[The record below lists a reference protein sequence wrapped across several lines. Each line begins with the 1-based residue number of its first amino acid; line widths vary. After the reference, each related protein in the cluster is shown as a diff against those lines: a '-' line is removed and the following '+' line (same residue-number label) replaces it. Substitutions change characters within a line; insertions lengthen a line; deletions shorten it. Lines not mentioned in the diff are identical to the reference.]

1 MISLEAVAQTYHQP
15 LLSLVFEAQSIHRQH
30 HQTDAVQMCTL
41 ANIKSGRCPED
52 CKYCPQS
59 ARYPTVV
66 ENYPLLPLD
75 EVIKQA
81 KDAKEHGA
89 TRFCMGAAWR
99 NAPDGEDFD
108 RVLQMVEAVANLEM
122 EACVTMGMLR
132 PDQAQK
138 LAKAGLTAY
147 NHNLDT
153 SESFYPEII
162 TTRTYRD
169 RLETIQ
175 NVADAGIQVC
185 CGGIV
190 GMGETDGD
198 RIELL
203 HTLAN
208 LSPQPESVPIN
219 ALSPVE
225 GTPLGDLE
233 AIDPLVLVRMVATA
247 RILMP
252 KAIVR
257 LSAGRDRLSISDQA
271 LCFLAGAN
279 SIFSSEKLL
288 TTANPNWQ
296 EDSHMFE
303 QLGIK
308 PKELAH

>member
-59 ARYPTVV
+59 ARYPTAV

-81 KDAKEHGA
+81 QDAKEHGA

-190 GMGETDGD
+190 GMGETDRD
-198 RIELL
+198 RIDLL

-225 GTPLGDLE
+225 GTPLGDIE
-233 AIDPLVLVRMVATA
+233 PINPLVLVRMVATA

-296 EDSHMFE
+296 DDSDMF
-303 QLGIK
+303 QKLGIK
-308 PKELAH
+308 PKELVQ

>member
-1 MISLEAVAQTYHQP
+1 MISLESVTKTYDQP

-30 HQTDAVQMCTL
+30 HQIDAVQMCTL

-59 ARYPTVV
+59 ARYPTGV
-66 ENYPLLPLD
+66 ETYPLLRLD
-75 EVIKQA
+75 EVVSQAQEAKQ
-81 KDAKEHGA
+81 HGA

-99 NAPDGEDFD
+99 NAPDGEEFE
-108 RVLQMVEAVANLEM
+108 RVLQMVEAVSGMGM

-132 PDQAQK
+132 SDQAQR

-175 NVADAGIQVC
+175 HVAAAGIQVC

-190 GMGETDGD
+190 GMGETDRD

-208 LSPQPESVPIN
+208 L
-219 ALSPVE
+219 
-225 GTPLGDLE
+225 
-233 AIDPLVLVRMVATA
+233 
-247 RILMP
+247 
-252 KAIVR
+252 
-257 LSAGRDRLSISDQA
+257 
-271 LCFLAGAN
+271 
-279 SIFSSEKLL
+279 
-288 TTANPNWQ
+288 
-296 EDSHMFE
+296 
-303 QLGIK
+303 
-308 PKELAH
+308 

>member
-59 ARYPTVV
+59 ARYPTAV

-132 PDQAQK
+132 SDQAQK

>member
-1 MISLEAVAQTYHQP
+1 LISLELATEIYHRP
-15 LLSLVFEAQSIHRQH
+15 LLSLVFEAQTIHRQY

-41 ANIKSGRCPED
+41 SNIKSGRCPED

-59 ARYPTVV
+59 SRYPTGV
-66 ENYPLLPLD
+66 ETYPLLPLA
-75 EVIKQA
+75 EVISQAEEAKQ
-81 KDAKEHGA
+81 HGA

-99 NAPDGEDFD
+99 NAPEGEEFE
-108 RVLQMVEAVANLEM
+108 RVLQMVEAVAGMGM

-132 PDQAQK
+132 PEQAQR

-175 NVADAGIQVC
+175 HVSEAGIQVC

-190 GMGETDGD
+190 GMGETDSD
-198 RIELL
+198 RIDLL

-219 ALSPVE
+219 ALSAVE
-225 GTPLGDLE
+225 GTPFGDLP
-233 AIDPLVLVRMVATA
+233 AIDPLILVRMVATA

-252 KAIVR
+252 KAVVR
-257 LSAGRDRLSISDQA
+257 LSAGRDRLSVSDQA

-288 TTANPNWQ
+288 TTANPDWQ
-296 EDSHMFE
+296 DDAAMFE
-303 QLGIK
+303 RLGIM
-308 PKELAH
+308 PKELV

>member
-1 MISLEAVAQTYHQP
+1 MISLESVTKTYDQP
-15 LLSLVFEAQSIHRQH
+15 LLSLVFEAQSIHRQY
-30 HQTDAVQMCTL
+30 HQIDAVQMCTL

-59 ARYPTVV
+59 ARYPTGV
-66 ENYPLLPLD
+66 ETYPLLRLD
-75 EVIKQA
+75 EVVSQAQEAKQ
-81 KDAKEHGA
+81 HGA

-99 NAPDGEDFD
+99 NAPDGEEFE
-108 RVLQMVEAVANLEM
+108 RVLQMIEAVSGMGM

-132 PDQAQK
+132 SDQAQR

-175 NVADAGIQVC
+175 HVAAAGIQVC

-190 GMGETDGD
+190 GMGETDRD

-219 ALSPVE
+219 ALSPVA
-225 GTPLGDLE
+225 GTPFGDLE
-233 AIDPLVLVRMVATA
+233 TINPLVLVRMVATA

-257 LSAGRDRLSISDQA
+257 LSAGRDRLSVSDQA

-288 TTANPNWQ
+288 TTANPDWQ
-296 EDSHMFE
+296 DDAEMFQE
-303 QLGIK
+303 LGIK
-308 PKELAH
+308 PKKLV

>member
-1 MISLEAVAQTYHQP
+1 LISLESVTKTYDQP
-15 LLSLVFEAQSIHRQH
+15 LLSLVFEAQSIHRQY
-30 HQTDAVQMCTL
+30 HQIDAVQMCTL

-59 ARYPTVV
+59 ARYPTGV
-66 ENYPLLPLD
+66 ETYPLLRLD
-75 EVIKQA
+75 EVVSQAQEAKQ
-81 KDAKEHGA
+81 HGA

-99 NAPDGEDFD
+99 NAPDGEEFE
-108 RVLQMVEAVANLEM
+108 RVLQMIEAVSDMGM

-132 PDQAQK
+132 SDQAQR

-175 NVADAGIQVC
+175 HVAAAGIQVC

-190 GMGETDGD
+190 GMGETDRD

-219 ALSPVE
+219 ALSPVA
-225 GTPLGDLE
+225 GTPFGDLE
-233 AIDPLVLVRMVATA
+233 TINPLVLVRMVATA

-257 LSAGRDRLSISDQA
+257 LSAGRDRLSVSDQA

-288 TTANPNWQ
+288 TTANPDWQ
-296 EDSHMFE
+296 DDAEMFQE
-303 QLGIK
+303 LGIK
-308 PKELAH
+308 PKKLV

>member
-1 MISLEAVAQTYHQP
+1 
-15 LLSLVFEAQSIHRQH
+15 
-30 HQTDAVQMCTL
+30 
-41 ANIKSGRCPED
+41 
-52 CKYCPQS
+52 
-59 ARYPTVV
+59 
-66 ENYPLLPLD
+66 
-75 EVIKQA
+75 
-81 KDAKEHGA
+81 
-89 TRFCMGAAWR
+89 
-99 NAPDGEDFD
+99 
-108 RVLQMVEAVANLEM
+108 
-122 EACVTMGMLR
+122 MGMLR
-132 PDQAQK
+132 PDQAQR

-175 NVADAGIQVC
+175 HVAAAGIQVC

-190 GMGETDGD
+190 GMGETDRD

-219 ALSPVE
+219 ALSPVA
-225 GTPLGDLE
+225 GTPFGDLE
-233 AIDPLVLVRMVATA
+233 TINPLVLVRMVATA

-257 LSAGRDRLSISDQA
+257 LSAGRDRLSVSDQA

-288 TTANPNWQ
+288 TTANPDWQ
-296 EDSHMFE
+296 DDAEMFQE
-303 QLGIK
+303 LGIK
-308 PKELAH
+308 PKKLV